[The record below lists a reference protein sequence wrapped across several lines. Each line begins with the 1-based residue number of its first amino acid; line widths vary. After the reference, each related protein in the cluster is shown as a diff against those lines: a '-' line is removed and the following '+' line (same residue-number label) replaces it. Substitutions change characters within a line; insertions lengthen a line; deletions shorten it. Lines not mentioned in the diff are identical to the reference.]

1 MKNNNKKKTA
11 STTPLSVAL
20 MIGAAVVAT
29 MTVTL
34 APVNIEQAYAQVI
47 DDDINTDDD
56 GTAALTMDKEIT
68 NPSGGGEA

>member
-1 MKNNNKKKTA
+1 MT
-11 STTPLSVAL
+11 
-20 MIGAAVVAT
+20 GAAVVAT

-56 GTAALTMDKEIT
+56 GTAALTMNKEIT
-68 NPSGGGEA
+68 NPSGGEA